1 MCQLICDDNY
11 VPIGDMNV
19 LMNYIHVSLDGM
31 YVPS

>member
-19 LMNYIHVSLDGM
+19 SMNYIHVSLDGI